1 MSEAGA
7 GRESRAVE
15 KNESDDM
22 QDEALEEAAQEKNRA
37 VDDVLRRLTPE
48 EKETLV
54 RIVEGAEPSLEDKL
68 RAVRQIFKGAVPE
81 GLLDDEEMRLYVTL
95 YGEPHRVG
103 LYDEDVPE
111 LEEEVPRDILL
122 RENGDGGLKEVE
134 EVVPAE
140 EADAE
145 LDDDALALELARD
158 RSLEEIA
165 AEEEEDTAS
174 APRLHPLTL
183 AGKFATFP
191 TSVSLPK
198 AEFIDPVTNF
208 LLNFSNKHLS
218 EAANNLFRGKGLP
231 LSASTP
237 SNATFKQVRNKSIAL
252 EASMSTMSPM
262 EANAYLAVIMPGAY
276 ATIMSTLV
284 EVRKRLGSKW
294 LEGLLKKEG
303 GPTVLDA
310 GAAGAGVLAWR
321 EVLKAEWATLHPNS
335 PSDVPFGK
343 STVLTGSKELHLRSS
358 ELLENT
364 TFIPRLPDY
373 VHVRDSKT
381 LDDDREPPQ
390 RKQFDLIIAPYTL
403 VQMQEEYMR
412 KEQVQK
418 LWSLLNPEGGVLVL
432 IEKGAER
439 GFEVIAG
446 ARDLLLER
454 FIPSSTGDVETE
466 EPNLLDETGRRAEK
480 KSGMVI
486 APCTNHSKCP
496 MYLKP
501 SQLKKRPDF
510 CHFQQRYIRP
520 QFLQRIHEASSKNF
534 EDIKFSYVAAQRGV
548 DLRQSAAVVQ
558 GEAAT
563 EAAFASHADPDI
575 LPEDPHSVPA
585 DFHTLSLPRTL
596 LPSIKRKGHVILD
609 VCTPAGKLERWT
621 VPKSYGKQAFRDA
634 RKLQWGD
641 LWALGAKTR
650 VQKEA
655 RVGLSEQE
663 LAEHW
668 DKRELM
674 SNMKRRAKAP
684 AGMSESTAPGRDR
697 ARKTVRKGEGQAQ
710 TKAEKAKAKMI
721 RKKEGRK
728 KEPRKKPSWTGS
740 LEAGPNIKCVMY
752 ERERTWFG

>member
-7 GRESRAVE
+7 GMGSRAVE

-54 RIVEGAEPSLEDKL
+54 RIVEGTEPSLEDKL

-81 GLLDDEEMRLYVTL
+81 GLLDEEEMRLYVTL

-111 LEEEVPRDILL
+111 LEEDVPRDILL
-122 RENGDGGLKEVE
+122 RENGDGGLEEVEVE

-145 LDDDALALELARD
+145 LDDNALALELARD
-158 RSLEEIA
+158 RRLEETA
-165 AEEEEDTAS
+165 AEEEEDTVW

-252 EASMSTMSPM
+252 EASMSTMSSM

-294 LEGLLKKEG
+294 LEGLLKKKG
-303 GPTVLDA
+303 GPTILDA

-335 PSDVPFGK
+335 SSDVPFGK
-343 STVLTGSKELHLRSS
+343 STVLTGSKELRLRSS

-418 LWSLLNPEGGVLVL
+418 LWSLLNPDGGVLIL

-466 EPNLLDETGRRAEK
+466 EPNLLDETGRRTEK
-480 KSGMVI
+480 KSGMII

-501 SQLKKRPDF
+501 GQLKKRPDF

-520 QFLQRIHEASSKNF
+520 QFLQRVHEASSKNF

-548 DLRQSAAVVQ
+548 DLRQSVGVVQ

-563 EAAFASHADPDI
+563 EAAFASHVDPDI
-575 LPEDPHSVPA
+575 LPEDLHFVPA

-655 RVGLSEQE
+655 RAGLSEQE

-684 AGMSESTAPGRDR
+684 AGTSESTAPGRDR
-697 ARKTVRKGEGQAQ
+697 ARKTVRKGEGQSQ
-710 TKAEKAKAKMI
+710 TKAEKAKAKMV

-728 KEPRKKPSWTGS
+728 KEPRKKPSWT
-740 LEAGPNIKCVMY
+740 
-752 ERERTWFG
+752 